1 MNDRDAMCR
10 PADVGYRGQSRTLHG
25 AQHSPR
31 ERIARERCEQVAV
44 AGIDRYLVADAADD
58 CCCIAVDVAPLT
70 EQGCGAIARIER
82 HMDYLGALGDE
93 YLFVG
98 VSPRP
103 QLRLGEAAEDFHS
116 GVVE

>member
-1 MNDRDAMCR
+1 M
-10 PADVGYRGQSRTLHG
+10 
-25 AQHSPR
+25 
-31 ERIARERCEQVAV
+31 
-44 AGIDRYLVADAADD
+44 
-58 CCCIAVDVAPLT
+58 APLT

-82 HMDYLGALGDE
+82 HMDYLRALGDE

-103 QLRLGEAAEDFHS
+103 QLRLGEAAEDIHS